1 MNWPVST
8 PQPPYY
14 AVIFTARF
22 GDVDESYAQTAQRMA
37 EAAALR
43 RGFLGMESVQ
53 EDEREITISYW
64 SDLEAIRD
72 WKADLEHA
80 EAQRMGRERWYAR
93 YSVRVARVER
103 AYDFG

>member
-1 MNWPVST
+1 MTWPAST

-14 AVIFTARF
+14 AVIFTSLRSELDD
-22 GDVDESYAQTAQRMA
+22 GYAQTAQRM
-37 EAAALR
+37 EELAAGR
-43 RGFLGMESVQ
+43 RGFLGIESV
-53 EDEREITISYW
+53 REGAQGITLSYW
-64 SDLEAIRD
+64 ADLEAIRE

-80 EAQRMGRERWYAR
+80 EAQRLGRERWYER